1 MGDVCAVGLTSS
13 GFRLRPQPR
22 TPRNPQIHLLIICI
36 SLQGCMLWRDNLARI
51 KEEQQQAES
60 HGVPEVLCFPLA
72 LNSSVLPTSLLGTR
86 GRSCTKND
94 LLIPTCCVTF
104 HHLWAHQALLDLSSL
119 GGTQGLCGH
128 SAPGGWFPIHVVPDI
143 LLSKAFSSLRMTAWP
158 PSRPSTK
165 VTLVFTFQI
174 VASGGR
180 SSGSLGIPL
189 HAETFLKAH
198 YTDLKTKKWIPR

>member
-36 SLQGCMLWRDNLARI
+36 SLQGCMLWRENLARI

-60 HGVPEVLCFPLA
+60 HGVPEVVCFPLA
-72 LNSSVLPTSLLGTR
+72 SSVLPTSLLGTR

-104 HHLWAHQALLDLSSL
+104 HQLSAHQALLDLSSL

-128 SAPGGWFPIHVVPDI
+128 SAPRWPVPHPRSTRCITFKGFLFSQNDSLASQQTSQHQSDPSFY
-143 LLSKAFSSLRMTAWP
+143 LLDSVQWGQEFWVAGYSS
-158 PSRPSTK
+158 SC
-165 VTLVFTFQI
+165 
-174 VASGGR
+174 
-180 SSGSLGIPL
+180 
-189 HAETFLKAH
+189 
-198 YTDLKTKKWIPR
+198 